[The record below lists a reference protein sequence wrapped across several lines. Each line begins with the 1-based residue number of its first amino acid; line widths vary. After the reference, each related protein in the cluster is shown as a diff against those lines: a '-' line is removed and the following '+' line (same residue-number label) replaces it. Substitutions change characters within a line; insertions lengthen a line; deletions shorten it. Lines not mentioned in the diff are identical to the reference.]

1 MDDIYTTELL
11 GLWVFLT
18 ELSVKGTAT
27 AVSSKIKRIKEEKS
41 DEKIRSTY
49 DEIINEL
56 LNEREEIVHNAQTYK
71 SELEKLLLWWIY
83 SAYTRYN
90 FVNSDTT
97 IEYVIV
103 TVYDTKLKGT

>member
-1 MDDIYTTELL
+1 M
-11 GLWVFLT
+11 
-18 ELSVKGTAT
+18 SVKGTAT

-71 SELEKLLLWWIY
+71 SELEKLLL
-83 SAYTRYN
+83 
-90 FVNSDTT
+90 
-97 IEYVIV
+97 
-103 TVYDTKLKGT
+103 